1 MNSINRPFARIIREI
16 KYAGRD
22 AAAVLGTNARFF
34 KQARGARILLYHGIC
49 LRDHTRFNPIFLTRD
64 MFERHLQLYKKYF
77 NVVSLEEF
85 YSGSFSNTRF
95 NVCITFDDG
104 YANNYK
110 YVVPLLEKY
119 ELPATFFITAIRE
132 AGYYILWNDFL
143 GIVTRYGPPTLTYDK
158 IEYRKDKLGR
168 YASAEDGVTL
178 VEHLKENGFEKK
190 KRMMELL
197 KDRFPFK
204 REDEDYWKQM
214 DENEIRSLSGCRF
227 VTIGSH
233 GYFHNRMDNLQIGE
247 AVEELKQSRRYLEN
261 LTGKKID
268 AFAFP
273 YGNYSR
279 ILVEE
284 AKNAGYTKLLAMDF
298 HYPED
303 EHDPAL
309 RERFTVN
316 PFISPNNQMYA
327 TITRSYP

>member
-1 MNSINRPFARIIREI
+1 MNSINRTFARIKREI

-22 AAAVLGTNARFF
+22 AAAVLGTNAQFF
-34 KQARGARILLYHGIC
+34 RQAKGARILLYHGIC
-49 LRDHTRFNPIFLTRD
+49 LRDHTKFNPIFLTRD
-64 MFERHLQLYKKYF
+64 IFERHLQLYKKYF

-85 YSGSFSNTRF
+85 YSGSFSNGRF

-132 AGYYILWNDFL
+132 AGYDILWNDFL
-143 GIVTRYGPPTLTYDK
+143 GIITRYGPPTLTYDK

-190 KRMMELL
+190 KRMIELL

-204 REDEDYWKQM
+204 PEDEDYWKQM
-214 DENEIRSLSGCRF
+214 DETEIRSVSECPF

-279 ILVEE
+279 ILAEE